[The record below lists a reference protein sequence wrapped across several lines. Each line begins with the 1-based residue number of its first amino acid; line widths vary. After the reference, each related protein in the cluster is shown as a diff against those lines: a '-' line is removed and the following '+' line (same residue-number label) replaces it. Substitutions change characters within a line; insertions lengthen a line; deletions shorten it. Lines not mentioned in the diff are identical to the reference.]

1 METVSPWKYFFD
13 PDDPMLFAKQS
24 DLDWVSGDYVANLP
38 HPVATAS
45 EEGNGWIMPYRAV
58 AERMVRDDPETV
70 LALVGALFSWRTATV
85 DQLRA
90 GLCNMPLPAFDRDQP
105 NIYGALA
112 RLGVINVG
120 FSKRERLEHIRVPQV
135 WLAVGNDRDYVENII
150 PLTGRRPWFR
160 KGLAAGSLYG
170 VRQHARHNTFASHV
184 SLAACHDP
192 RVQLTGGDGWGGLRL
207 LDAQAQADSGANIG
221 AATDVTI
228 LTEGNVMASIEIQFG
243 TNRIKDKME
252 RWVRMLAYSPMPR
265 RGLLCIWLSS
275 PMTHSGSDNFPAAMT
290 AMSQLP
296 EMAAGVPPVA
306 QRMGYAM
313 WDEWFDHGRP
323 TGRFGEYIDVFGT
336 RRSIFDPAWRQ
347 YTPKHVT
354 GIDGIRDWGWRQ
366 MRDELLNAWGWDTG
380 SWRFADKWRGG
391 FYGFATPGDPTVL
404 ASMRGNDKDDNQ
416 QGKEADDDSGDDRL
430 GTRQA

>member
-1 METVSPWKYFFD
+1 MTPWRHFFD
-13 PDDPMLFAKQS
+13 PEDPMLFAMQS
-24 DLDWVSGDYVANLP
+24 DLDWVRGDYVATLP

-45 EEGNGWIMPYRAV
+45 EPGNGWIMPYRSV
-58 AERMVRDDPETV
+58 AERMIRDDPETA
-70 LALVGALFSWRTATV
+70 LALVGALFSWRTVTV

-90 GLCNMPLPAFDRDQP
+90 GLCNMPLPAFDRDNP

-135 WLAVGNDRDYVENII
+135 WLAIGNDRSNVESILS
-150 PLTGRRPWFR
+150 LTGQRPWFR
-160 KGLAAGSLYG
+160 KGLTAGVMYG
-170 VRQHARHNTFASHV
+170 IRQHARHNTFAAHV

-192 RVQLTGGDGWGGLRL
+192 RVQLTGGDGWGGFRL
-207 LDAQAQADSGANIG
+207 LDAQAQAESGAHIA
-221 AATDVTI
+221 AATDATI
-228 LTEGNVMASIEIQFG
+228 LTDTNVMAGIEVQVG
-243 TNRIKDKME
+243 TSKIKDKMD
-252 RWVRMLAYSPMPR
+252 RWAHMLAYSPMAR
-265 RGLLCIWLSS
+265 RGLVCIWLST
-275 PMTHSGSDNFPAAMT
+275 PMPHAGASNFPAIMEGV
-290 AMSQLP
+290 SQLP

-306 QRMGYAM
+306 HRMGYAT

-323 TGRFGEYIDVFGT
+323 TGMFGEYTDVFGV

-347 YTPKHVT
+347 YTPRHVH

-366 MRDELLNAWGWDTG
+366 MRSELYNAWGWDTG

-391 FYGFATPGDPTVL
+391 FYGFATPHDPTVM
-404 ASMRGNDKDDNQ
+404 ASMRDGDKQDTDR
-416 QGKEADDDSGDDRL
+416 KETPGDSGDDRL